1 MKRLM
6 LLFAFFVGAL
16 ASQITL
22 DNEKYM
28 QVWKLNVS
36 AKWDVG
42 SCFLRPSSPL
52 SPAGSRTFS
61 H

>member
-1 MKRLM
+1 M